1 MKHVETL
8 SGGPMEEHVSR
19 IRNIT
24 LRLINS
30 AVLLRDE
37 ACIDPWIWLISCGHL
52 NPLVQYQASSGEGPD
67 VQSYLMVLGT
77 LCSNLLE
84 TSRLCSGSAA
94 AATEGIAPES
104 IAPDSVLWK
113 QLMAAHLLLLRI
125 LRGGSIA
132 HIHPIA
138 TETAKSHSTSANFCL
153 YAHEIITDILSQSE
167 LSYFTHFS
175 SPFDLDDLQQL
186 ENLALQP
193 SLRSPEDDA
202 VLVTDDGSY
211 LDDMARNLSGIV
223 SSVIGSTS
231 EAAAQVTSKINVL
244 LGLCCPGLFKAGFV
258 LWSLPRLQAPCN
270 GSISVRV
277 IMTAILQDCML
288 NVAAVATRSVLI
300 VWDKSCSFC
309 TVETQNSEPGFG
321 TWAEGFGGGN
331 IFVCAEFILFTSLK
345 LHQFQC
351 MPGFPESRIRTQ
363 YPFQAP
369 AACVRGPCVSP
380 CSMLFSLAMSMLLL
394 SWTTWGK
401 L

>member
-1 MKHVETL
+1 
-8 SGGPMEEHVSR
+8 
-19 IRNIT
+19 
-24 LRLINS
+24 
-30 AVLLRDE
+30 
-37 ACIDPWIWLISCGHL
+37 
-52 NPLVQYQASSGEGPD
+52 
-67 VQSYLMVLGT
+67 MVLGT